1 MLATGGI
8 GRGYSDDY
16 SDLDLIVY
24 ADHKKVKENRK
35 YIAVVFLRYKN
46 IKLDTP
52 VESYEKALNQKSPSE
67 ILGKPEMFAYQA
79 SERGGKLKV
88 KVLPNS
94 RVNLI
99 GQATIVS
106 KGELFL

>member
-1 MLATGGI
+1 
-8 GRGYSDDY
+8 
-16 SDLDLIVY
+16 
-24 ADHKKVKENRK
+24 
-35 YIAVVFLRYKN
+35 
-46 IKLDTP
+46 
-52 VESYEKALNQKSPSE
+52 
-67 ILGKPEMFAYQA
+67 MFAYQA